1 MTDKELIGKLD
12 AMVKA
17 LQKAKKK
24 TDKTNILLDAR
35 KDFGEEADELMA
47 FFRFLLDP
55 SIVTGLSD
63 AKINKKVTVRPDID
77 VQYLSCGYLYIMGAS
92 HNTGSDASIATIQ
105 NYLHKNPEY
114 EEFLKRLFTKNL
126 PIGVEAATINK
137 VYGEEIIPVWEVQ
150 QGYPI
155 GKVKLKDGIWFSLSQ
170 KLNGCF
176 TWDTSI
182 LMADGSEKHI
192 VDIQPG
198 DVVQTFDE
206 STRELSTAKV
216 LNKFENG
223 LKPLSEWVRI
233 SCDTNCGGT
242 KYRYTAKMTK
252 NHKVFTPS
260 GWIEAGNLQVG
271 DTIYT
276 KDYELSDTQISV
288 LLGIGLGDANV
299 VKDYKYSSI
308 TRYVYIKKAADEKYL
323 FNTMSVFD
331 GFIGV
336 TTRKTSGFGKPV
348 TRVNLKTFHNLPS
361 YLSSNKN
368 ILRTGYTFTEDIINH
383 LTPLALALFYIDDG
397 CRESC
402 KKDGY
407 ERSVNVQPRAQLAL
421 HRHPKESAERLS
433 KYLNEKYGIT
443 NRIVK
448 YDDHYKDCG
457 YQLEMDVNGTIK
469 FYDLIAKYIPP
480 EMRPSKL
487 SHDWL
492 DVPYEDWTKDF
503 GEYKLV
509 KKTIGKIEQMNE
521 VWKRPARKSL
531 RSYDL
536 EVDGT
541 HTYFA
546 NRIAVHNCRGTM
558 YKGELISRQAQKFK
572 GLDHIKNDL
581 LALYDGDASRRDAW
595 VFDGELIYK
604 NPERMSDGEAFRYG
618 TGLLNS
624 DNKDKTG
631 IKFVIFDVI
640 PVVEFDRGKCTIPYK
655 IRRIGLNCLRAEI
668 TRKHLENI
676 EIVPMVYEGKDQN
689 VIPKWLDYAVEHD
702 WEGLMLNTD
711 VPYRRARHNGCL
723 KIKRFYT
730 VDLRIIAIEE
740 GQNRLAGTMGALVV
754 DYKGNEI
761 RVGSGFD
768 DATRAAVWANPDNYI
783 GKIVECKY
791 KEVTMDKKTGLESL
805 QFPTFVRF
813 RDDKN
818 EVSYG

>member
-24 TDKTNILLDAR
+24 TDKTRILLDAR
-35 KDFGEEADELMA
+35 KNFGDEDDELMA

-55 SIVTGLSD
+55 AIVTGLSD
-63 AKINKKVTVRPDID
+63 AKINKKVTAKPDID
-77 VQYLSCGYLYIMGAS
+77 VQYLSCGYLYIMSAG

-105 NYLHKNPEY
+105 NYLHKNPEC

-126 PIGVEAATINK
+126 PIGVEASTINK

-155 GKVKLKDGIWFSLSQ
+155 DKVKLKNGTWFSLSQ
-170 KLNGCF
+170 KMNG
-176 TWDTSI
+176 
-182 LMADGSEKHI
+182 
-192 VDIQPG
+192 
-198 DVVQTFDE
+198 
-206 STRELSTAKV
+206 
-216 LNKFENG
+216 N
-223 LKPLSEWVRI
+223 
-233 SCDTNCGGT
+233 
-242 KYRYTAKMTK
+242 
-252 NHKVFTPS
+252 
-260 GWIEAGNLQVG
+260 
-271 DTIYT
+271 
-276 KDYELSDTQISV
+276 
-288 LLGIGLGDANV
+288 
-299 VKDYKYSSI
+299 
-308 TRYVYIKKAADEKYL
+308 
-323 FNTMSVFD
+323 
-331 GFIGV
+331 
-336 TTRKTSGFGKPV
+336 
-348 TRVNLKTFHNLPS
+348 
-361 YLSSNKN
+361 
-368 ILRTGYTFTEDIINH
+368 
-383 LTPLALALFYIDDG
+383 
-397 CRESC
+397 
-402 KKDGY
+402 
-407 ERSVNVQPRAQLAL
+407 
-421 HRHPKESAERLS
+421 
-433 KYLNEKYGIT
+433 
-443 NRIVK
+443 
-448 YDDHYKDCG
+448 
-457 YQLEMDVNGTIK
+457 
-469 FYDLIAKYIPP
+469 
-480 EMRPSKL
+480 
-487 SHDWL
+487 
-492 DVPYEDWTKDF
+492 
-503 GEYKLV
+503 
-509 KKTIGKIEQMNE
+509 
-521 VWKRPARKSL
+521 
-531 RSYDL
+531 
-536 EVDGT
+536 
-541 HTYFA
+541 
-546 NRIAVHNCRGTM
+546 RGTM

-581 LALYDGDASRRDAW
+581 LALYDEDALRRDAW

-676 EIVPMVYEGKDQN
+676 EIVPMVYEGTDQS

-730 VDLRIIAIEE
+730 VDLRITAIEE

-754 DYKGNEI
+754 DYKGNEL

-768 DATRAAVWANPDNYI
+768 DATRATVWANPGDYI
-783 GKIVECKY
+783 GRIIELKY

-813 RDDKN
+813 RNDKN

>member
-24 TDKTNILLDAR
+24 TDKTRILLDAR
-35 KDFGEEADELMA
+35 KDFGDEDDELMF

-55 SIVTGLSD
+55 AIVTGLSD
-63 AKINKKVTVRPDID
+63 AKINKKVAAKPDLD
-77 VQYLSCGYLYIMGAS
+77 FEHYSCGCLYLMGKG

-105 NYLHKNPEY
+105 NYLHKNHEY

-126 PIGVEAATINK
+126 PIGAEAATINK
-137 VYGEEIIPVWEVQ
+137 VYGEEIIPVWEVK

-155 GKVKLKDGIWFSLSQ
+155 DKVKLKDGIWFSLSQ
-170 KLNGCF
+170 KMNG
-176 TWDTSI
+176 
-182 LMADGSEKHI
+182 
-192 VDIQPG
+192 
-198 DVVQTFDE
+198 
-206 STRELSTAKV
+206 
-216 LNKFENG
+216 N
-223 LKPLSEWVRI
+223 
-233 SCDTNCGGT
+233 
-242 KYRYTAKMTK
+242 
-252 NHKVFTPS
+252 
-260 GWIEAGNLQVG
+260 
-271 DTIYT
+271 
-276 KDYELSDTQISV
+276 
-288 LLGIGLGDANV
+288 
-299 VKDYKYSSI
+299 
-308 TRYVYIKKAADEKYL
+308 
-323 FNTMSVFD
+323 
-331 GFIGV
+331 
-336 TTRKTSGFGKPV
+336 
-348 TRVNLKTFHNLPS
+348 
-361 YLSSNKN
+361 
-368 ILRTGYTFTEDIINH
+368 
-383 LTPLALALFYIDDG
+383 
-397 CRESC
+397 
-402 KKDGY
+402 
-407 ERSVNVQPRAQLAL
+407 
-421 HRHPKESAERLS
+421 
-433 KYLNEKYGIT
+433 
-443 NRIVK
+443 
-448 YDDHYKDCG
+448 
-457 YQLEMDVNGTIK
+457 
-469 FYDLIAKYIPP
+469 
-480 EMRPSKL
+480 
-487 SHDWL
+487 
-492 DVPYEDWTKDF
+492 
-503 GEYKLV
+503 
-509 KKTIGKIEQMNE
+509 
-521 VWKRPARKSL
+521 
-531 RSYDL
+531 
-536 EVDGT
+536 
-541 HTYFA
+541 
-546 NRIAVHNCRGTM
+546 RGTM
-558 YKGELISRQAQKFK
+558 HRGELISRQAQKFK

-604 NPERMSDGEAFRYG
+604 NPEGMSDGEAFRYG

-676 EIVPMVYEGKDQN
+676 EIVPMVYEGKDQS

-730 VDLRIIAIEE
+730 VDLRITAIEE

-754 DYKGNEI
+754 DYKGNEL

-768 DATRAAVWANPDNYI
+768 DATRAAVWENPDNYI

-813 RDDKN
+813 RNDKN